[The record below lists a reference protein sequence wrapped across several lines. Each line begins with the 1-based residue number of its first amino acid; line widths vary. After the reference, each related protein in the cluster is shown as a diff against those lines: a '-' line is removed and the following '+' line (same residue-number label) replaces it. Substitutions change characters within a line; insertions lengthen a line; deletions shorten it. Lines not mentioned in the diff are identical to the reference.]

1 MQDDG
6 HRNSSLQ
13 RRGRARISWPEGGGD
28 CYVSAKWGQLAVHRC
43 MIELSGDSSSARMEP
58 GDRRTAGF
66 STRLMSALG
75 QSRRIDTAP
84 AVAACPLRPESD
96 RRRSKC
102 DPSLRAA
109 NHPQNVGTIG
119 NRAFC
124 DGHHVTRHAL
134 VYIPPTSCPARSAP
148 CLTNGCRVQH
158 RIGRERC
165 QRITRRERSA

>member
-1 MQDDG
+1 LLRQCKMG
-6 HRNSSLQ
+6 TT
-13 RRGRARISWPEGGGD
+13 RRSPLHDRII
-28 CYVSAKWGQLAVHRC
+28 WGQFVRAD
-43 MIELSGDSSSARMEP
+43 GARRP
-58 GDRRTAGF
+58 PHCGI